1 MAELLKLNLS
11 NAIDTAERK
20 AAYEA
25 LLPEAEKALHT
36 LFDGTGKGNDFL
48 GWLRLPS
55 SINLDFLDDVE
66 HTAAILRKD
75 CEFVVSVGIGGSYL
89 GIKSTVEA
97 LRDSFDSYKGLE
109 TSKLLYAGNHISE
122 DYLYELLE
130 LLRGHKFG
138 IINISKSGTTTEPAI
153 AFRLLKNLL
162 EEQEGKE
169 FAREHIVAVTD
180 ARRGAL
186 RTLADKEG
194 YKTFV
199 IPDDVGGR
207 FTVLT
212 PVGLLPLAVAGLDI
226 KQLVQGAQ
234 DMEEA
239 TSLKVKPEDNP
250 SLRYAVARNVLY
262 REGKK
267 IEIFANFS
275 PKLQYVGEWLKQLY
289 AESEGK
295 DGVALFPSSANFTTD
310 LHSIGQLI
318 QQGERILFETFIS
331 IEKTWHQILIPEDEE
346 NLDGLN
352 YLSAKRI
359 DFVNKQAETGTLL
372 AHVDGGV
379 PNIHLS
385 IPELNEYYLGQLY
398 YFFEKA
404 VGMSGYLLGINPF
417 DQPGVEDYKGNMFAL
432 LGKPGHEEASKAIRA
447 RLDKMR
453 Q

>member
-1 MAELLKLNLS
+1 MADFIKLNLS
-11 NAIDTAERK
+11 NAIDTPERK
-20 AAYEA
+20 AAFDA
-25 LLPEAEKALHT
+25 MIPEAEKVLQT
-36 LFDGTGKGNDFL
+36 LFDGTGAGNDFI
-48 GWLRLPS
+48 GWVNLPS
-55 SINLDFLDDVE
+55 SITLSFLEDIQ
-66 HTAAILRKD
+66 HTADLLRKD
-75 CEFVVSVGIGGSYL
+75 CEYVVSVGIGGSYL

-97 LRDSFDSYKGLE
+97 LRDSFDAYKGLD
-109 TSKLLYAGNHISE
+109 TAKLLYAGNHISE

-130 LLRGHKFG
+130 FLRGKKFG

-169 FAREHIVAVTD
+169 YAKDHIVAVTD
-180 ARRGAL
+180 AAKGAL
-186 RTLADKEG
+186 RTLSDKEG
-194 YKTFV
+194 YKTFI
-199 IPDDVGGR
+199 IPDNVGGR

-239 TSLKVKPEDNP
+239 TSQKTATADNI
-250 SLRYAVARNVLY
+250 SLRYAAARNVLY
-262 REGKK
+262 RQGKK

-275 PKLQYVGEWLKQLY
+275 PKLQYVGEWLKQLF

-295 DGVALFPSSANFTTD
+295 DGVALFPASANFTTD

-318 QQGERILFETFIS
+318 QQGERNLFETFIS
-331 IEKTWHQILIPEDEE
+331 VEKTWHQILIPEDAE

-372 AHVDGGV
+372 AHIDGGV

-385 IPELNEYYLGQLY
+385 LPELNEYYLGQLY

-404 VGMSGYLLGINPF
+404 VGISGYLLGINPF
-417 DQPGVEDYKGNMFAL
+417 NQPGVEDYKGNMFAL
-432 LGKPGHEEASKAIRA
+432 LGKPGYEEASKAIQE
-447 RLDKMR
+447 RLKKSL
-453 Q
+453 